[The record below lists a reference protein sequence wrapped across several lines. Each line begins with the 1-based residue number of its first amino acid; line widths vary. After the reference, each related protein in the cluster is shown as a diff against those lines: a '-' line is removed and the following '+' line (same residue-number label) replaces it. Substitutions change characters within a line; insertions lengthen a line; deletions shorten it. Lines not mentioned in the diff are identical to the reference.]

1 MPSMRPSMPR
11 CLSLD
16 LMAQL
21 KGFEK
26 NGQFRYSPPTHSL
39 LAFERAL
46 HELEMEGGIQARGNR
61 YRANHEAL
69 MEGMKGLGFRSY
81 LPPETQS
88 YLITSF
94 HYPDD
99 PTFTFDAFY
108 RQLSDRGMII
118 YPGKISQVDLFR
130 IGSIGRIFVS
140 DVQALVGAIGAT
152 LNDLHISL

>member
-1 MPSMRPSMPR
+1 
-11 CLSLD
+11 
-16 LMAQL
+16 
-21 KGFEK
+21 
-26 NGQFRYSPPTHSL
+26 
-39 LAFERAL
+39 
-46 HELEMEGGIQARGNR
+46 
-61 YRANHEAL
+61 L

-152 LNDLHISL
+152 LNDLQISL